1 MAIPGVTYTSLEMA
15 SPHARKAQALTF
27 PKDLPAISITDT
39 FLELLL
45 HTDHVQVRGCAK
57 ASGEQFLMPVNEFYQ
72 SSHYT
77 RNRHVKL

>member
-27 PKDLPAISITDT
+27 PKDLPAASVTDT
-39 FLELLL
+39 FLEILL
-45 HTDHVQVRGCAK
+45 HTGHVQVRGCAK
-57 ASGEQFLMPVNEFYQ
+57 ASGDELPMTVNELCH

-77 RNRHVKL
+77 RNRPVKH